1 VVGSEIA
8 ANFYVQHAGQH
19 GIVTN
24 IGVAVERKV
33 RGVECDVSFDE
44 SREPT
49 IGGTDQR
56 SQTTPEHAVMNE
68 ETVSVLLGRLADRRL
83 AEIYGCGESGDVSGV
98 ADLQAIQR
106 LRGVR
111 DLVGDTEIVIEKT
124 NQSV

>member
-1 VVGSEIA
+1 MVGSEIA
-8 ANFYVQHAGQH
+8 ANFYVQHSGEH
-19 GIVTN
+19 GIVTD

-33 RGVECDVSFDE
+33 RGVECDVSFDK
-44 SREPT
+44 SRDPT
-49 IGGTDQR
+49 IRGTDQR
-56 SQTTPEHAVMNE
+56 SQTTPEHAVVNE
-68 ETVSVLLGRLADRRL
+68 DTVSVLLGRLADRRF
-83 AEIYGCGESGDVSGV
+83 AEIYGRGESGDVTRV